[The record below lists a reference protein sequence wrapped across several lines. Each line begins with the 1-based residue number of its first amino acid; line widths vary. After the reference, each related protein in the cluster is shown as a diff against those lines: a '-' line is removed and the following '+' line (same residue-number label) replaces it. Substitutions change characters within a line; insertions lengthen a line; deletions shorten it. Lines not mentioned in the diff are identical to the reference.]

1 MKSSEI
7 KYATIF
13 ISIIFIILTVF
24 IISTNNKNK
33 YINEKEK
40 ELSKYSYKVEKCYD
54 KGLKD
59 SRKILELYPELSND
73 DEICSRMIELEKL
86 KNPVFGTNK
95 LEEQIAILQLKNK

>member
-13 ISIIFIILTVF
+13 VSVILVVLTVF
-24 IISTNNKNK
+24 IISTNNKSK
-33 YINEKEK
+33 YISEKEK
-40 ELSKYSYKVEKCYD
+40 ELSNYSYKVEKCYE

-95 LEEQIAILQLKNK
+95 LEEQIAVLQLKD

>member
-13 ISIIFIILTVF
+13 VSVILVVLTVF

-33 YINEKEK
+33 YISEKK
-40 ELSKYSYKVEKCYD
+40 ELSEYSYKVEKCYD

-59 SRKILELYPELSND
+59 SRKILELYPKLSND

-95 LEEQIAILQLKNK
+95 LEEQIAVLQLK

>member
-13 ISIIFIILTVF
+13 VSVILVVLTVF
-24 IISTNNKNK
+24 IISTNNKSK
-33 YINEKEK
+33 YISEKEK
-40 ELSKYSYKVEKCYD
+40 ELSNYSYKVEKCYE

-95 LEEQIAILQLKNK
+95 LEEQIAVLQLK